1 MKSCIAPMITLL
13 QYQLNYV
20 TPDQKKKKK
29 KKGKKKKKK
38 KNRWRIYKIYKAG
51 ESLYMLENGARSF
64 HLATLA
70 EFTLTKP
77 QIKSQY

>member
-20 TPDQKKKKK
+20 TPAQ
-29 KKGKKKKKK
+29 KK
-38 KNRWRIYKIYKAG
+38 KNRGRIYKIYKAG

>member
-20 TPDQKKKKK
+20 TPAQ
-29 KKGKKKKKK
+29 KKKKK
-38 KNRWRIYKIYKAG
+38 KNRGRIYKIYKAG